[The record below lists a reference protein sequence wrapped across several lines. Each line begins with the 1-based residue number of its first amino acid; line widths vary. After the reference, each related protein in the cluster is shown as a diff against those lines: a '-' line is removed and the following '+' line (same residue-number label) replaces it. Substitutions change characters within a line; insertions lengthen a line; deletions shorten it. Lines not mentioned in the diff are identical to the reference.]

1 MPVKRDAARKGPAPA
16 ASHGKS
22 PFADGAR
29 MAMAAPRNKTAGTLR
44 SRARIPA
51 VWHCRAVCQPP
62 WFGFQLLMPMG
73 SIGCA

>member
-1 MPVKRDAARKGPAPA
+1 
-16 ASHGKS
+16 
-22 PFADGAR
+22 

-51 VWHCRAVCQPP
+51 VWHRRAVCQPP